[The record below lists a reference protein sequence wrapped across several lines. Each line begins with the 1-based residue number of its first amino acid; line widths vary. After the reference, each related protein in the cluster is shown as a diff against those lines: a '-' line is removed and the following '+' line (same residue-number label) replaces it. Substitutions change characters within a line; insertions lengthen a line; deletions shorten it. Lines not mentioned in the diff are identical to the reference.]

1 MTLFDI
7 MALTLLAVSG
17 GVGFFRGAVREMA
30 TVLALLV
37 AAAAALWGLRFS
49 GPLMRGMLEP
59 VWAANVAA
67 VLLVFVVIYIALRL
81 IGGRIAN
88 RVQAT
93 NVLGFLDRVIGAGFG
108 LVRSL
113 VVLGAFHLAL
123 MAVAPPERIP
133 QWIAG
138 AALYPLTQAA
148 GQVLKAFAP
157 RGLDVADRLRP
168 AITDAVRDGAGDP
181 PSEEGYDVR
190 ARDDI
195 DELVEK
201 SR

>member
-195 DELVEK
+195 DDLVEK

>member
-7 MALTLLAVSG
+7 MALTLLVVSG
-17 GVGFFRGAVREMA
+17 GVGFVRGAVREMA
-30 TVLALLV
+30 TVLALVV

-49 GPLMRGMLEP
+49 GPVMRGLLEP

-81 IGGRIAN
+81 IGGGLAN

-93 NVLGFLDRVIGAGFG
+93 DVLGFLDRVIGAGFG

-195 DELVEK
+195 DDLVEK

>member
-1 MTLFDI
+1 
-7 MALTLLAVSG
+7 
-17 GVGFFRGAVREMA
+17 MA

-195 DELVEK
+195 DDLVEK

>member
-1 MTLFDI
+1 LTLFDI

-123 MAVAPPERIP
+123 IAVAPPERIP

-195 DELVEK
+195 DDLVEK

>member
-1 MTLFDI
+1 LTLFDI

>member
-49 GPLMRGMLEP
+49 GPLMRGVLEP

-195 DELVEK
+195 DDLVEK

>member
-49 GPLMRGMLEP
+49 GPLLRGMLEP

-108 LVRSL
+108 LIRSL

-123 MAVAPPERIP
+123 TAVAPPERIP

-148 GQVLKAFAP
+148 GEVLKAFAP

-195 DELVEK
+195 DDLVEK

>member
-7 MALTLLAVSG
+7 MALTLLVVSG
-17 GVGFFRGAVREMA
+17 GVGFVRGAVREMA
-30 TVLALLV
+30 TVLALVV

-49 GPLMRGMLEP
+49 GPLMRGLLEP

-81 IGGRIAN
+81 IGGGLAN

-93 NVLGFLDRVIGAGFG
+93 DVLGFLDRVIGAGFG

-133 QWIAG
+133 HWIAG

>member
-1 MTLFDI
+1 

-123 MAVAPPERIP
+123 IAVAPPERIP

-195 DELVEK
+195 DDLVEK

>member
-1 MTLFDI
+1 MTLFDLI
-7 MALTLLAVSG
+7 ALGLLSISA

-37 AAAAALWGLRFS
+37 AGATALLGLRFS
-49 GPLMRGMLEP
+49 GPVLRGVVEP
-59 VWAANVAA
+59 AWAANVAA
-67 VLLVFVVIYIALRL
+67 ILIVFVAVYVVLRL
-81 IGGRIAN
+81 IGGGMAD

-93 NVLGFLDRVIGAGFG
+93 DVLGFLDRLIGAGFG

-113 VVLGAFHLAL
+113 VVLGAFSLAFN
-123 MAVAPPERIP
+123 AATPPDRMP

-138 AALYPLTQAA
+138 AALYPLTKAA
-148 GQVLKAFAP
+148 GEVLKAFAP
-157 RGLDVADRLRP
+157 KGMDVADRLRP
-168 AITDAVRDGAGDP
+168 AIAGAVRDGAGDP
-181 PSEEGYDVR
+181 PSEEGYDQR

-195 DELVEK
+195 DDLVEK

>member
-1 MTLFDI
+1 LTLFDI

-195 DELVEK
+195 DDLVEK

>member
-93 NVLGFLDRVIGAGFG
+93 NVLGFLD
-108 LVRSL
+108 LSL
-113 VVLGAFHLAL
+113 IH
-123 MAVAPPERIP
+123 I
-133 QWIAG
+133 
-138 AALYPLTQAA
+138 
-148 GQVLKAFAP
+148 
-157 RGLDVADRLRP
+157 
-168 AITDAVRDGAGDP
+168 
-181 PSEEGYDVR
+181 
-190 ARDDI
+190 
-195 DELVEK
+195 
-201 SR
+201 

>member
-17 GVGFFRGAVREMA
+17 GGGFFRGAVREMA

-195 DELVEK
+195 DDLVEK

>member
-1 MTLFDI
+1 LTLFDI

-49 GPLMRGMLEP
+49 GPLMRGVLEP

-195 DELVEK
+195 DDLVEK

>member
-1 MTLFDI
+1 

-49 GPLMRGMLEP
+49 GPLLRGMLEP

-108 LVRSL
+108 LIRSL

-123 MAVAPPERIP
+123 TAVAPPERIP

-148 GQVLKAFAP
+148 GEVLKAFAP

-195 DELVEK
+195 DDLVEK

>member
-7 MALTLLAVSG
+7 IALGLLSISA
-17 GVGFFRGAVREMA
+17 GVGFFRGAVREMM

-37 AAAAALWGLRFS
+37 AGAAALWGLRFS
-49 GPLMRGMLEP
+49 GPILRGFVEP
-59 VWAANVAA
+59 AWAANVAA
-67 VLLVFVVIYIALRL
+67 ILVVFVAVYVVLRL
-81 IGGRIAN
+81 LGGNMAA

-93 NVLGFLDRVIGAGFG
+93 DVLGFLDRLIGAGFG

-113 VVLGAFHLAL
+113 VVLGAFSLAFN
-123 MAVAPPERIP
+123 AATPPDRMP

-138 AALYPLTQAA
+138 AALYPLTKAA
-148 GQVLKAFAP
+148 GEVLKAFAP
-157 RGLDVADRLRP
+157 KGMDVADRLRP
-168 AITDAVRDGAGDP
+168 AIAGAVRDGAGDP
-181 PSEEGYDVR
+181 PSEEGYDER

-195 DELVEK
+195 DDLVEK

>member
-7 MALTLLAVSG
+7 MALTLLVVSG
-17 GVGFFRGAVREMA
+17 GVGFVRGAVREMA
-30 TVLALLV
+30 TVLALVV

-49 GPLMRGMLEP
+49 GPVMRGLLEP

-81 IGGRIAN
+81 IGGGLAN

-93 NVLGFLDRVIGAGFG
+93 DVLGFLDRVIGAGFG